1 MPRRLHAELAQAA
14 KQEDVSLNQYIVYL
28 LSSAAGP
35 RGLEGSTEPRR
46 AVAAAK

>member
-1 MPRRLHAELAQAA
+1 MPRRLHAQLAQAA

-28 LSSAAGP
+28 LSSGP
-35 RGLEGSTEPRR
+35 RGVEGSTKPRR